1 MDLVSTQEYQEDERR
16 RTDLLDESIKD
27 MFENSSETIEEVAED
42 LEKRWVHCTPLIFIR
57 IYIVITLSLFPH

>member
-42 LEKRWVHCTPLIFIR
+42 LERRWVHCTPLIFIR
-57 IYIVITLSLFPH
+57 IYFVITLSLFPH